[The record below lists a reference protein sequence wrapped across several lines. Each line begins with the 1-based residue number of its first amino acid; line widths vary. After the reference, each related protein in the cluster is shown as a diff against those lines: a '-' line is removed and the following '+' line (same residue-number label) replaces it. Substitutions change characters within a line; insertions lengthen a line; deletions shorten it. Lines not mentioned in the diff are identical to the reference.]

1 MSDKFVICTDS
12 HLANQPPINRI
23 DDYNSSII
31 DKWEWVR
38 DYCLRNKINKI
49 ICPGDLCHTH
59 RTNDEL
65 IYRFVSLF
73 ADSHID
79 IYYLLGNHDIQGAN
93 TSFISKTNMGLLTKY
108 SWFHLLDQPT
118 LYEFSSCYLTG
129 INYSVEKET
138 ASTFHWWEGQREK
151 TTPEVVVN
159 KEIILVTHA
168 MITNETMMIKGEA
181 KSVSVQDVDTS
192 ADILINGHYH
202 IGHPDVVERT
212 TLEKEFKVINPGSM
226 ARMNLA
232 EAEASYGPRI
242 AVLTMKKGKPSVC
255 EFVDIPCKSIKEIF
269 NRHKINSK
277 KSVKVDKDKFIDS
290 VRAMSKQNIMGDN
303 FVQTLRDIIANPPK
317 KIRKLIKPSVRKIL
331 EKKLEK
337 HCG

>member
-12 HLANQPPINRI
+12 HLANQPPANRI
-23 DDYNSSII
+23 DNYNESII

-38 DYCLRNKINKI
+38 DYCIKNKIDKI

-65 IYRFVSLF
+65 IYKFVSLF
-73 ADSHID
+73 ADSGIN

-93 TSFISKTNMGLLTKY
+93 TSFIYKTNMGLLAKY
-108 SWFHLLDQPT
+108 SWFHLLDCKD
-118 LYEFSSCYLTG
+118 LYSFDTCYLTG

-138 ASTFHWWEGQREK
+138 ANAFHWWEGQRVK
-151 TTPEVVVN
+151 LDTPPELKAPV
-159 KEIILVTHA
+159 ILVTHA

-181 KSVSVQDVDTS
+181 KSVSVHDVDTN
-192 ADILINGHYH
+192 ADVLINGHYH
-202 IGHPDVVERT
+202 IGHQKAVKRT
-212 TLEKEFKVINPGSM
+212 TLEHDFMVINPGSM

-232 EAEASYGPRI
+232 EAEESYGPRI
-242 AVLTMKKGKPSVC
+242 AVLTMRVGHNARYK
-255 EFVDIPCKSIKEIF
+255 FIDIPCKPIKEVF
-269 NRHKINSK
+269 NRHKIHTK
-277 KSVKVDKDKFIDS
+277 KSVKVDKDKFINS
-290 VRAMSKQNIMGDN
+290 VRAMSQQNIMGDN
-303 FVQTLRDIIANPPK
+303 FEQALRDIITNPPK

-331 EKKLEK
+331 KKKLEE